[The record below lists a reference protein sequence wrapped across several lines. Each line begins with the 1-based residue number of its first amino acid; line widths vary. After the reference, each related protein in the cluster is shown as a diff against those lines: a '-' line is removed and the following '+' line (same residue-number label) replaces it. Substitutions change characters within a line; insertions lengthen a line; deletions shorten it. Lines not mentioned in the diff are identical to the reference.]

1 MHTHNAGRI
10 QIHGV
15 KVRRRDQEVILI
27 NANEGTV
34 MKNVPND
41 WKTKKAA
48 IRWAINN
55 GYEISQTPEMSENHD
70 DEKIIELTERI
81 SKLEEKLQ
89 TYEDA
94 FQLLKKV
101 FKMVDAA

>member
-1 MHTHNAGRI
+1 M
-10 QIHGV
+10 
-15 KVRRRDQEVILI
+15 KVTTYIINEGADDQEVILI

-55 GYEISQTPEMSENHD
+55 GYEISQTPETTENQD
-70 DEKIIELTERI
+70 DGKIIELTERI

-94 FQLLKKV
+94 FKALKKI
-101 FKMVDAA
+101 FKMQEIE